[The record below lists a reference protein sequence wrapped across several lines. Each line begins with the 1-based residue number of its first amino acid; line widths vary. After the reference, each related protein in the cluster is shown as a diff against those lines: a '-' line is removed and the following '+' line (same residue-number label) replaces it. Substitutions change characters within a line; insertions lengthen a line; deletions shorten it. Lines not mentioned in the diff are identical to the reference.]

1 MKKYLLLAMLMVMT
15 SQLSFALETPEVPA
29 GYVKLHSGAVVPIE
43 DLQPASN
50 KYLNVESRP
59 NKVYTTPA
67 TEYKPNKTKYEPKFT
82 GFFGRGFDFFGINTG
97 NFNFGV
103 MK

>member
-1 MKKYLLLAMLMVMT
+1 MAILLIGT
-15 SQLSFALETPEVPA
+15 QISFALETPEVPA

-50 KYLNVESRP
+50 RYLNVDATP

-67 TEYKPNKTKYEPKFT
+67 TEYKPNKAKFEPKFT
-82 GFFGRGFDFFGINTG
+82 GFFGKGFDFFGVNAG

>member
-1 MKKYLLLAMLMVMT
+1 MKKCLLVAMLIVMI
-15 SQLSFALETPEVPA
+15 SQISFALESPEVPV

-50 KYLNVESRP
+50 KYLNVEAKP
-59 NKVYTTPA
+59 HEVYTTPA
-67 TEYKPNKTKYEPKFT
+67 TEYKPNKAKLEPKFT

-103 MK
+103 IK